1 VAVFHRVTAWLVGHL
16 TYEREAAMPNAQTEK
31 ALDEITSWARGFA
44 AGGNPDG
51 GENITFAIA
60 RQGSH
65 TIANAFLTEG
75 DCTQPFVPSGKRGTL
90 HNQLAPV
97 AFSIT
102 STTGGY
108 GVDPVPL
115 SMEADLNTGT
125 VTLKG
130 AFPEIASTLKFELE
144 YLERFTDDVGKNIA
158 FYSKADKSNDK
169 AGYITVFC
177 LIGAA

>member
-1 VAVFHRVTAWLVGHL
+1 
-16 TYEREAAMPNAQTEK
+16 MPNAQTEK
-31 ALDEITSWARGFA
+31 ALDEISRWAHEFA

-65 TIANAFLTEG
+65 TMSNAFLTEG
-75 DCTQPFVPSGKRGTL
+75 DCTQPFDPSGKRGTL
-90 HNQLAPV
+90 HNQPPPLPAPV
-97 AFSIT
+97 AFFIT
-102 STTGGY
+102 GTN

-125 VTLKG
+125 VTLTG
-130 AFPEIASTLKFELE
+130 AFPEIASTLKFELA

-158 FYSKADKSNDK
+158 FYSKADKSDDK
-169 AGYITVFC
+169 AGYISVFC

>member
-1 VAVFHRVTAWLVGHL
+1 
-16 TYEREAAMPNAQTEK
+16 MPNAQTEK
-31 ALDEITSWARGFA
+31 ALDEITRWAREFA
-44 AGGNPDG
+44 AGGSPDG

-65 TIANAFLTEG
+65 TIMNAFLTEG

-97 AFSIT
+97 AFFIT
-102 STTGGY
+102 GEH
-108 GVDPVPL
+108 GVDQVPL

-169 AGYITVFC
+169 AGYISVFC

>member
-1 VAVFHRVTAWLVGHL
+1 
-16 TYEREAAMPNAQTEK
+16 MSNPQTQR
-31 ALDEITSWARGFA
+31 ALDEITKWAREFA

-90 HNQLAPV
+90 HNQPPPELPPT
-97 AFSIT
+97 AFFIT
-102 STTGGY
+102 GTHD
-108 GVDPVPL
+108 VDQVPI
-115 SMEADLNTGT
+115 SMEADLNAGI
-125 VTLKG
+125 VTLNG
-130 AFPEIASTLKFELE
+130 PFAEIPSTLEFKLE
-144 YLERFTDDVGKNIA
+144 YLEHFTDDNGKNLA
-158 FYSKADKSNDK
+158 FYSKSDKPDDK